1 MTNSNF
7 SGRRKIIKDSSKFLA
22 ATVLAQGIGMIRG
35 LMMPVL
41 FNPAQLGIWNLM
53 GGIIGYGGN
62 ATFGLVHGMNKAIPL
77 LRGQGNEV
85 GSEEVKDS
93 VFWMIPLIAVLAA
106 GILGCF
112 TIWAPAEYR
121 PSMLIVAAVI
131 FLQQFFIYI
140 YSLLRADG
148 RFGLVSQGVGIQAV
162 CSVGLILLFA
172 MGLPDRLVGALMGVA
187 GGYILILIFWF
198 VKGHYRFPIKIKI
211 ESIRKALAFGVP
223 VFVIGIL
230 DSVFVSVDRWL
241 IVTSLGE
248 ESVGYYALGLM
259 VGNLLGLV
267 PGSVASVLY
276 PNMLARFGSGKDVRA
291 GRNLLVGPF
300 MVLSA
305 FMLILVSVAVLGVP
319 LIIQLFLAKYIPSIP
334 IIRILAPGMFFWA
347 LSNLPSTYLVS
358 INKQNWIMVVQI
370 AVMIFVVVVGSFV
383 LWRGNG
389 ILEIAL
395 VTSSGYAIYGLCL
408 TVLTFRLIFKR
419 SIDLFPFLLRFLVPF
434 VVMVMAIGSVD
445 LIVSDEVEAFALVLM
460 TLERLIFVLSPLGI
474 VLWLMNRKSEAFL
487 VGLDELKNWI
497 RARQKAA

>member
-1 MTNSNF
+1 MCFIN
-7 SGRRKIIKDSSKFLA
+7 
-22 ATVLAQGIGMIRG
+22 
-35 LMMPVL
+35 L
-41 FNPAQLGIWNLM
+41 F
-53 GGIIGYGGN
+53 
-62 ATFGLVHGMNKAIPL
+62 
-77 LRGQGNEV
+77 
-85 GSEEVKDS
+85 
-93 VFWMIPLIAVLAA
+93 
-106 GILGCF
+106 
-112 TIWAPAEYR
+112 
-121 PSMLIVAAVI
+121 
-131 FLQQFFIYI
+131 
-140 YSLLRADG
+140 YS
-148 RFGLVSQGVGIQAV
+148 
-162 CSVGLILLFA
+162 
-172 MGLPDRLVGALMGVA
+172 
-187 GGYILILIFWF
+187 ILIFWF